1 MHILTNV
8 DGKENKT
15 GKGANKHVVK
25 NIIHKE
31 FVDAFLNRRLM
42 RYRMKRIQSKLHI
55 IGIYEVYKISL
66 SCFDDKRYRLDDGI
80 NSLPYFRRNK
90 RSIKLDKV
98 NEVNEI

>member
-31 FVDAFLNRRLM
+31 FVDALFNRRLM
-42 RYRMKRIQSKLHI
+42 RYRKK
-55 IGIYEVYKISL
+55 EFKV
-66 SCFDDKRYRLDDGI
+66 SCT
-80 NSLPYFRRNK
+80 
-90 RSIKLDKV
+90 
-98 NEVNEI
+98 